1 MVVTKLEEVLKVLE
15 ACKADAVKVDKGNR
29 SAATR
34 LRKDAAGKTV
44 PAWFIKTLNVKAQG
58 KDVLNAEFGTAVSK
72 DPFLNFKYKG
82 SKGDKLSVT
91 WVDTKGEKRTDEI
104 LVS

>member
-34 LRKDAAGKTV
+34 LRKDAAAVAKLLKDLRAAALETVKEAKT
-44 PAWFIKTLNVKAQG
+44 K
-58 KDVLNAEFGTAVSK
+58 E
-72 DPFLNFKYKG
+72 
-82 SKGDKLSVT
+82 
-91 WVDTKGEKRTDEI
+91 
-104 LVS
+104 

>member
-34 LRKDAAGKTV
+34 LRKDAAAVAKLLKDLRVAALETVKEAKT
-44 PAWFIKTLNVKAQG
+44 K
-58 KDVLNAEFGTAVSK
+58 E
-72 DPFLNFKYKG
+72 
-82 SKGDKLSVT
+82 
-91 WVDTKGEKRTDEI
+91 
-104 LVS
+104 

>member
-34 LRKDAAGKTV
+34 LRKDAAAVAKMLKDLRVAALETVKEAKT
-44 PAWFIKTLNVKAQG
+44 K
-58 KDVLNAEFGTAVSK
+58 E
-72 DPFLNFKYKG
+72 
-82 SKGDKLSVT
+82 
-91 WVDTKGEKRTDEI
+91 
-104 LVS
+104 